1 MRGTA
6 AFSSITLTLWP
17 RRRRSS
23 TLDHVTQQHRS
34 APASL
39 LTTTKSRTTMKA
51 FLIDRYGKNPGRI
64 GEAPAPADG
73 ANDVLIEVHAS
84 SINVLDS
91 KIRKG
96 DF

>member
-1 MRGTA
+1 
-6 AFSSITLTLWP
+6 
-17 RRRRSS
+17 
-23 TLDHVTQQHRS
+23 
-34 APASL
+34 
-39 LTTTKSRTTMKA
+39 MKA